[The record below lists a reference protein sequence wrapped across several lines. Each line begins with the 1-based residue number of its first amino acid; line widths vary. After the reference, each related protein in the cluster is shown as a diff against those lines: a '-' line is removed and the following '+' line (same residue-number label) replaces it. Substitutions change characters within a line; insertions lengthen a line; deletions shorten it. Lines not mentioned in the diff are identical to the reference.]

1 MVRSTKWDAR
11 DYATWIAR
19 LIPQFCGTFGIFS
32 IGNVNLWYT
41 VYNLPEEPMA
51 FSWDVSYGEIL
62 FLCIHCWIWFAG
74 IFVVEHSRKIFKNCY
89 KNKDGLAKNI
99 TDADEGAEELNK
111 DQDVAQE
118 EENVK
123 GSNEYQIKVQNLRK
137 VYSITTD
144 AGCCNKGR
152 NITYKV
158 AVKNVTFGVKKGD
171 CFCMLGTNGAGKTT
185 VFKILS
191 GDILGTKGTSYIAG
205 KNVATD
211 LNSIRHLIGYC
222 PQFDAL
228 LDNLTAR
235 EHLELYAA
243 IKGIPAAK
251 REPIIQQILKDL
263 MLKPFENIISSKYS
277 GGNKRKLS
285 VAIALIGNPSIIF
298 LDEPS
303 AGMDPEARRFMWSV
317 ISTISSVKKQAS
329 IILTT
334 HSMEEAEGLSNKLGI
349 MVEGNLKCIGAP
361 QALKTKYGNGYEV
374 EVKLRLATKPALLQF
389 SGKQDLTDLAQIVI
403 QQSLESI
410 MQSLNVPELAKE
422 ISAKGRGC
430 EIFRMFENKQE
441 VSLMII
447 AEFAYM
453 QHHCAKIHGF
463 LTENFGNVSLLESFQ
478 SYFRYKISEGQK
490 LSALFGRME
499 QNREGLDIA
508 QYSIKQISLEQ
519 IFLSLANQ
527 AEHDD

>member
-1 MVRSTKWDAR
+1 
-11 DYATWIAR
+11 
-19 LIPQFCGTFGIFS
+19 
-32 IGNVNLWYT
+32 
-41 VYNLPEEPMA
+41 
-51 FSWDVSYGEIL
+51 VSYGEIV
-62 FLCIHCWIWFAG
+62 FLCFHAWIWFAG
-74 IFVVEHSRKIFKNCY
+74 IFVVEYSRTIFKGCY
-89 KNKDGLAKNI
+89 KNTDVKVKEI
-99 TDADEGAEELNK
+99 TDNDEEAEELNK
-111 DQDVAQE
+111 DKDVAQE
-118 EENVK
+118 EEDVK
-123 GSNEYQIKVQNLRK
+123 ASNEYQIKVQNLRK

-152 NITYKV
+152 NISYKV

-191 GDILGTKGTSYIAG
+191 GDVLATTGTSYIAG

-235 EHLELYAA
+235 EHLELYAS
-243 IKGIPAAK
+243 IKGIPKDK
-251 REPIIQQILKDL
+251 REPIIEQIMKDL
-263 MLKPFENIISSKYS
+263 MLKPFENIISSTYS

-303 AGMDPEARRFMWSV
+303 SGMDPEARRFMWSV
-317 ISTISSVKKQAS
+317 ISTITSVKKQAS

-374 EVKLRLATKPALLQF
+374 EVKLRLPTKPALLEL
-389 SGKQDLTDLAQIVI
+389 SGKKDLSDLAQIVQI
-403 QQSLESI
+403 QSLESI
-410 MQSLNVPELAKE
+410 MQSLNAPELTKE

-453 QHHCAKIHGF
+453 QHHCAKIQDF
-463 LTENFGNVSLLESFQ
+463 LTETFGNVSLLESFQ
-478 SYFRYKISEGQK
+478 SYFRYKIEGDQK
-490 LSALFGRME
+490 LSALFGKME
-499 QNREGLDIA
+499 QNREGLDVA

-527 AEHDD
+527 VDHDD